1 MTRLK
6 IPLNFIDLVIDLF
19 TNRRNYVL
27 TDVGKTPDYDVLIGI
42 DQGEVISPLL
52 WCIYYDPLLVK
63 VQSRQLG
70 YNLSHT
76 YRKILYDPTSIT
88 TESINIPALAYMDD
102 TNWISDSEQNMASI
116 LTISKEFFS
125 FTNILVND
133 FKAEL
138 MTTAKFTMITN
149 SNGVS
154 SPAPITFTTRLST
167 VTLTPKLHRSSVR
180 YLGVWINLN
189 KSRTFVLNQCNKEIS
204 ICFSLLL
211 SKRVS
216 DKQ

>member
-1 MTRLK
+1 MLDKVLKRLK
-6 IPLNFIDLVIDLF
+6 IPQSFCNIIQNLF
-19 TNRRNYVL
+19 TNRKNRIFTAVGL
-27 TDVGKTPDYDVLIGI
+27 TDEYDVLIGI
-42 DQGEVISPLL
+42 DQGEVIAPLL
-52 WCIYYDPLLVK
+52 WCIYYDPLLVE

-76 YRKILYDPTSIT
+76 YRQNLYDPTSIT
-88 TESINIPALAYMDD
+88 SESINIPALAYMDD

-138 MTTAKFTMITN
+138 MTTAKLAMITN

-154 SPAPITFTTRLST
+154 SPAPITLLPVF
-167 VTLTPKLHRSSVR
+167 
-180 YLGVWINLN
+180 
-189 KSRTFVLNQCNKEIS
+189 Q
-204 ICFSLLL
+204 LLL
-211 SKRVS
+211 LLL
-216 DKQ
+216 

>member
-27 TDVGKTPDYDVLIGI
+27 TDVGKTPDYEVLVGI

-52 WCIYYDPLLVK
+52 WCIYYDPLLVE

-76 YRKILYDPTSIT
+76 YRQNLYDPTSIT

-138 MTTAKFTMITN
+138 MTTAKLTMITN

-154 SPAPITFTTRLST
+154 SPA
-167 VTLTPKLHRSSVR
+167 
-180 YLGVWINLN
+180 
-189 KSRTFVLNQCNKEIS
+189 
-204 ICFSLLL
+204 
-211 SKRVS
+211 
-216 DKQ
+216 